1 MTPVDSQQL
10 VAATFMAI
18 GFSLLIGIGLYV
30 WYAAMLARVFTRF
43 GQPGWSAWVPVYNE
57 MQLFKIGRQ
66 QPWLALLMYLPL
78 VQLVGLVFKVF
89 ALHRISTQSWRG
101 VGTTVLGVL
110 LPPVWATVLATGP
123 SPDPELGRMP
133 LRGAGTGEIPPVA
146 PGVPGGP
153 LAGAPQFGAPQ
164 QAQAAEQP
172 APLVAPFVPAAPVA
186 PPAAPPVAP
195 AAATPPATP
204 AAPIV
209 AAPAH
214 LSAAAQAWA
223 SPLNDAPDA
232 ASPAPLAESHDSVSS
247 LFAPPSSQPPVA
259 PVADHGVVAPRI
271 PGRIEPLPP
280 IPPAPAPAPEPAAPH
295 AASPAPTT
303 DPIPPQPT
311 GAAAAYAA
319 LAAPLAA
326 PAPAAPVAPGQAA
339 APRAAALFDPFEP
352 ADAPTIVTG
361 DGDDD
366 PFDRTVV
373 VARRPLVRWRLA
385 LEDGTTLELDA
396 PVVVLGRNPRAALT
410 GEQRLVV
417 PDLSRTLSKTHAVL
431 RLDGEQ
437 WSVTDLDS
445 TNGVMVPDAGG
456 VDRLLDPGVPTPV
469 VGRFVLGTLAVVLER
484 DGRQEA
490 PR

>member
-10 VAATFMAI
+10 VAATFMTV

-30 WYAAMLARVFTRF
+30 WYAAMLAKVFVRF
-43 GQPGWSAWVPVYNE
+43 GQPAWSAWVPVYNE
-57 MQLFKIGRQ
+57 MQLFRIGRQ
-66 QPWLALLMYLPL
+66 QPWLALLMYVPL
-78 VQLVGLVFKVF
+78 VQIVGLVFKVF

-133 LRGAGTGEIPPVA
+133 MRAPGTGEIPPVA

-153 LAGAPQFGAPQ
+153 LAAAPAAVAP
-164 QAQAAEQP
+164 QP
-172 APLVAPFVPAAPVA
+172 APLIAPFVPAAPVA
-186 PPAAPPVAP
+186 APVAPQSAPPVA
-195 AAATPPATP
+195 TQP
-204 AAPIV
+204 AAP
-209 AAPAH
+209 APPAH
-214 LSAAAQAWA
+214 MSAAAQAWA
-223 SPLNDAPDA
+223 SPLNDAPATGAPTPTAAAVAAPAATPA
-232 ASPAPLAESHDSVSS
+232 ASADAISS

-259 PVADHGVVAPRI
+259 PAVDHGAVAPRI

-280 IPPAPAPAPEPAAPH
+280 IPQAPVAAPAAPS
-295 AASPAPTT
+295 APPAPPA
-303 DPIPPQPT
+303 DAAPPQPG

-326 PAPAAPVAPGQAA
+326 PAPPAPSIPAAEQAA
-339 APRAAALFDPFEP
+339 APRAAAFDGFEP

-361 DGDDD
+361 EGDDD
-366 PFDRTVV
+366 PFDRTIV
-373 VARRPLVRWRLA
+373 VARRPLVRWRLV
-385 LEDGTTLELDA
+385 LEDGSVLELDA

-417 PDLSRTLSKTHAVL
+417 PDVSRTLSKTHAVL
-431 RLDGEQ
+431 RLDGDE

-445 TNGVMVPDAGG
+445 TNGVMVPDAAG
-456 VDRLLDPGVPTPV
+456 VDRLIDPGVPTPV
-469 VGRFVLGTLAVVLER
+469 AGRLVLGTLPVALER
-484 DGRQEA
+484 DGQQEA

>member
-1 MTPVDSQQL
+1 MTPADSQQL
-10 VAATFMAI
+10 VAATFMAV

-30 WYAAMLARVFTRF
+30 WYAAMLAKVFVRF
-43 GQPGWSAWVPVYNE
+43 GQPAWSAWVPVYNE
-57 MQLFKIGRQ
+57 MQLFKVGRQ
-66 QPWLALLMYLPL
+66 QPWLALLMYVPL
-78 VQLVGLVFKVF
+78 VQVVGLVFKVF
-89 ALHRISTQSWRG
+89 ALHRISVQSWRG

-133 LRGAGTGEIPPVA
+133 MRAAGTGEIPPVA

-153 LAGAPQFGAPQ
+153 LAAAPLATAPQ
-164 QAQAAEQP
+164 QP

-186 PPAAPPVAP
+186 APVAPPVVTPPAAPAAPIAP
-195 AAATPPATP
+195 AAAAAPPA
-204 AAPIV
+204 
-209 AAPAH
+209 H
-214 LSAAAQAWA
+214 MSAAAQAWA
-223 SPLNDAPDA
+223 SPLNDVPAGA
-232 ASPAPLAESHDSVSS
+232 PAPVQAPAPAAAPVAPADSVAS

-259 PVADHGVVAPRI
+259 PVADHEVVAPRI

-280 IPPAPAPAPEPAAPH
+280 LPQTPAAAVPPPAPAPESAAE
-295 AASPAPTT
+295 AA
-303 DPIPPQPT
+303 PPQPG

-319 LAAPLAA
+319 LAAPLDV
-326 PAPAAPVAPGQAA
+326 PAPAAAPAA
-339 APRAAALFDPFEP
+339 APRPADAFDPFEP

-361 DGDDD
+361 EGDDD

-373 VARRPLVRWRLA
+373 VQRRPLVRWRLA
-385 LEDGTTLELDA
+385 LEDGSVLELDA

-417 PDLSRTLSKTHAVL
+417 PDVSRTLSKTHAVL

-445 TNGVMVPDAGG
+445 TNGVMVPDAAG
-456 VDRLLDPGVPTPV
+456 VDRLIDPGVPTPV
-469 VGRFVLGTLAVVLER
+469 AGRLVLGTLAVALQR
-484 DGRQEA
+484 DGAQEA

>member
-10 VAATFMAI
+10 VAATFMAV

-30 WYAAMLARVFTRF
+30 WYAAMLAKVFARF
-43 GQPGWSAWVPVYNE
+43 GQPAWSAWVPVYNE

-66 QPWLALLMYLPL
+66 QPWLALLMYVPL
-78 VQLVGLVFKVF
+78 AQVVGLVFKVF

-133 LRGAGTGEIPPVA
+133 LRGAGAGEIPPVA

-153 LAGAPQFGAPQ
+153 LAAAPHLAP
-164 QAQAAEQP
+164 APQP

-186 PPAAPPVAP
+186 P
-195 AAATPPATP
+195 AAATAPTAPP
-204 AAPIV
+204 APIV
-209 AAPAH
+209 AAAPPAAPAH
-214 LSAAAQAWA
+214 MSAAAQAWA
-223 SPLNDAPDA
+223 SPLNDAPASEAPARATA
-232 ASPAPLAESHDSVSS
+232 APVVPHVVTDDSVSS

-259 PVADHGVVAPRI
+259 PVAEHGVVAPRI

-280 IPPAPAPAPEPAAPH
+280 IPQAPAPEPAAAPPAVPP
-295 AASPAPTT
+295 AASPAPAV
-303 DPIPPQPT
+303 DAVPPQPS

-319 LAAPLAA
+319 LAAPLGAQPPAA
-326 PAPAAPVAPGQAA
+326 PAVPAVSAA
-339 APRAAALFDPFEP
+339 SMFDPFEP

-361 DGDDD
+361 EGDDD

-385 LEDGTTLELDA
+385 LEDGTSLELDA

-456 VDRLLDPGVPTPV
+456 VDRLIDPGVPTPV
-469 VGRFVLGTLAVVLER
+469 AGRLVLGTLAVALER
-484 DGRQEA
+484 DGQQEA

>member
-1 MTPVDSQQL
+1 MTPADAQQL
-10 VAATFMAI
+10 VAATFMAV

-30 WYAAMLARVFTRF
+30 WYAAMLAKVFVRF
-43 GQPGWSAWVPVYNE
+43 GQPAWSAWVPVYNE
-57 MQLFKIGRQ
+57 MQLFKVGRQ
-66 QPWLALLMYLPL
+66 QPWLALLMYVPV
-78 VQLVGLVFKVF
+78 VQIVGLVFKVF

-133 LRGAGTGEIPPVA
+133 MRAAGTGEIPPVA

-153 LAGAPQFGAPQ
+153 LAAAPQAAAPQ
-164 QAQAAEQP
+164 AAPLQP

-186 PPAAPPVAP
+186 APVAPSVVTPPAAAVA
-195 AAATPPATP
+195 
-204 AAPIV
+204 
-209 AAPAH
+209 AAPAPPAH
-214 LSAAAQAWA
+214 MSAAAQAWA
-223 SPLNDAPDA
+223 SPLNDVPGGA
-232 ASPAPLAESHDSVSS
+232 PAPVPAPAPAAPSAAAPADSVAS

-259 PVADHGVVAPRI
+259 PVVDHEVVAPRI

-280 IPPAPAPAPEPAAPH
+280 LPQAPAAAVPPPAQAPEPAAE
-295 AASPAPTT
+295 AA
-303 DPIPPQPT
+303 PPQPG

-319 LAAPLAA
+319 LAAPLEV
-326 PAPAAPVAPGQAA
+326 PAPATPAPPA
-339 APRAAALFDPFEP
+339 APRPVDAFDPFEP

-361 DGDDD
+361 EGDDD

-373 VARRPLVRWRLA
+373 VQRRPLVRWRLA
-385 LEDGTTLELDA
+385 LEDGSVLELDA

-417 PDLSRTLSKTHAVL
+417 PDVSRTLSKTHAVL

-437 WSVTDLDS
+437 WNVTDLDS

-456 VDRLLDPGVPTPV
+456 VDRLIDPGVPTPV
-469 VGRFVLGTLAVVLER
+469 AGRLVLGTLAVALQR
-484 DGRQEA
+484 DGQQEA